1 MGPDREWLTGGILI
15 LHFGHCRNDESM
27 AQTTLEIAK
36 ALGDETRLRL
46 LLACRGQEVCVCQL
60 QALVGLAMSTVSQHL
75 TQLRRS
81 GLLVGR
87 KQGRWMYYRMPDPDE
102 PGLDAVVRAGLGL
115 ALAGVQDAEQYK
127 KDRAWLDEIVSIDPE
142 ALCRLLKVEGCCTPE
157 SLRQIDAA
165 DAERCC

>member
-1 MGPDREWLTGGILI
+1 MVQ
-15 LHFGHCRNDESM
+15 N
-27 AQTTLEIAK
+27 TLEIAK

-75 TQLRRS
+75 TQLRRA

-87 KQGRWMYYRMPDPDE
+87 KQGRWMYYRMPGPDE
-102 PGLDAVVRAGLGL
+102 PGLGEGVRAGLVL
-115 ALAGVQDAEQYK
+115 ALSGVEGVEQFR

-165 DAERCC
+165 DAESCC